1 MRFPSK
7 MYLCSSTLTTM
18 KFISTFF
25 FACVLFSN
33 LGFSQ
38 GPIPCGT
45 DEMHQQLFLEHPEYN
60 VGIQRAYERL
70 QTFTAHYLEQ
80 ETPKSGDPYI
90 IPIVFHVI
98 HNYGAENISDAQ
110 ILDAVKQLNS
120 QFRKLN
126 PDTSEIV
133 PLFKSRAA
141 DCEIEFRLAQL
152 DPDGNCTSGITRTVS
167 PLTKIGDHQVKSLI
181 HWPPN
186 KYLNVYI
193 CNQAAGLAGH
203 ALLPSAADTIPQWD
217 GIVMQ
222 HSYIGTIG
230 TSDYFRRTVL
240 SHEVGHFLNLQHI
253 WGGNNVPDY
262 YYLPVGQASNCGV
275 DDEVE
280 DTPNT
285 IGWQT
290 CNLNGQSCG
299 ELDNVQNYMD
309 YAYCALMFTEG
320 QKARMHA
327 ALNSPVANRN
337 NLWSA
342 ANLIATGT
350 DDQTAYLCGAKFTAD
365 KQVVCVGDTV
375 HFSDVSYHGATS
387 RLWNFEGGNATQLS
401 DSLPAVVYTNPG
413 TYDVSLKASNGTDT
427 VEIQLTD
434 YITVLPAQGAIAG
447 IDQGFEYPQHF
458 YDNWIL
464 VDRGTPYNWDFT
476 ATGFNSNQSFKLNN
490 FDSPIST
497 TFEFYSHPFD
507 ASDLNSLAIKFDW
520 AYGRIEGSEVDY
532 LEVAVSKDCGESWYI
547 VKNYVGASS
556 LKTVPGFVEGPFIPT
571 DASQWKQALITNTPP
586 SYLVENTLVRF
597 KFDNKGNNTIF
608 IDNIQIGDPA
618 ELTTPE
624 LWKQHVSVYPN
635 PASDQLHFKL
645 MENHQVQKIEVFDL
659 TGKLIHTFSSIAQT
673 ADFALD
679 VNTLNSGFYLF
690 KMEGQSGEMIFPQVI
705 EH

>member
-1 MRFPSK
+1 
-7 MYLCSSTLTTM
+7 MYLCLSTITTM
-18 KFISTFF
+18 KFFCTSIFIGLLSF
-25 FACVLFSN
+25 N
-33 LGFSQ
+33 IGFSQ
-38 GPIPCGT
+38 TPIPCGT
-45 DEMHQQLFLEHPEYN
+45 DEMHQQLFLNHPEYN
-60 VGIQRAYERL
+60 VGIQRANERL
-70 QTFTAHYLEQ
+70 QAFTANYLEQ
-80 ETPKSGDPYI
+80 ATPKSDGPI
-90 IPIVFHVI
+90 TIPIVFHVI

-110 ILDAVKQLNS
+110 ILDAVKQLNI

-126 PDTSEIV
+126 PDTSDIV
-133 PLFKSRAA
+133 SLFKSRAA

-186 KYLNVYI
+186 KYLNVYV

-203 ALLPSAADTIPQWD
+203 ALLPAAADTIPEWD

-222 HSYIGTIG
+222 HSYVGTIG
-230 TSDYFRRTVL
+230 TSEYFRRTVL
-240 SHEVGHFLNLQHI
+240 THEIGHFLNLQHI
-253 WGGNNVPDY
+253 WGGNNVPNY
-262 YYLPVGQASNCGV
+262 YYLPVAQVSNCNF

-337 NLWSA
+337 NLWTAS
-342 ANLIATGT
+342 NRIATGT
-350 DDQTAYLCGAKFTAD
+350 DYPTQYLCGAKFTAD

-375 HFSDVSYHGATS
+375 YFSDISYHGVTN
-387 RLWNFEGGNATQLS
+387 RLWNFEGGEADQLV
-401 DSLPAVVYTNPG
+401 DSLVSVVYTSAG
-413 TYDVSLKASNGTDT
+413 QYSVGLKASNGTDT

-464 VDRGTPYNWDFT
+464 VDKGTPYNWDFT
-476 ATGFNSNQSFKLNN
+476 NIGFNSNQSLKLNN
-490 FDSPIST
+490 FDSPINT
-497 TFEFYSHPFD
+497 TYEFYSHPFD
-507 ASDLNSLAIKFDW
+507 ASNLTSLSISFDW

-532 LEVAVSKDCGESWYI
+532 FEVSVSKDCGESWYV

-556 LKTVPGFVEGPFIPT
+556 LKSVPGFVEGPFAPA
-571 DASQWKQALITNTPP
+571 DASEWKKALITNTPA
-586 SYLVENTLVRF
+586 SYLVENTMVRF
-597 KFDNKGNNTIF
+597 KFDNKGNNNMY
-608 IDNIQIGDPA
+608 IDNIQIGDPS
-618 ELTTPE
+618 ELSTPE
-624 LWKQHVSVYPN
+624 IWQQSQNVYPN
-635 PASDQLHFKL
+635 PASDRITFNLF
-645 MENHQVQKIEVFDL
+645 EDHQVQKIEVFDL
-659 TGKLIHTFSSIAQT
+659 AGKLIYTFSNIAQT
-673 ADFALD
+673 PNFELD
-679 VNTLNSGFYLF
+679 IKSLNAGFYLF
-690 KMEGQSGEMIFPQVI
+690 KMDGKYGEMIFTQAI
-705 EH
+705 ER